1 MTPMEINIA
10 DIRQDYSKKEL
21 SVEECHAHPIR
32 QFNQW
37 FDEAIKAE
45 VMEPNAMT
53 VSSATAEGR
62 PSARTV
68 LLKGIENDAFVF
80 YTNYNSRKGQQLSNN
95 QFAALT
101 FFWPELE
108 RQVNIEGSVVKMPE
122 EVSDQYFASRPYKS
136 RVGAW
141 ASEQSQE
148 IDSKAVVMGR
158 FAKYAAKFI
167 THVPRPPHWGGFGII
182 PDRIEFW
189 QGRPSRLHDRVLYVL
204 ENGHWNKKRLAP

>member
-1 MTPMEINIA
+1 MEINIA

-21 SVEECHAHPIR
+21 SIAECANHPIE
-32 QFNQW
+32 QFNTW
-37 FDEAIKAE
+37 FEEAIKAQ

-53 VSSATAEGR
+53 VSAVSKEGR

-80 YTNYNSRKGQQLSNN
+80 YTNYNSRKGQHLAANKY
-95 QFAALT
+95 AALT

-108 RQVNIEGSVVKMPE
+108 RQVNIEGRIEQVAE
-122 EVSDQYFASRPYKS
+122 EVSDKYFKSRPYKS

-148 IDSKAVVMGR
+148 ISSKSVVMTR
-158 FAKYAAKFI
+158 FAKYATKYI
-167 THVPRPPHWGGFGII
+167 THVPRPPHWGGYGII

-204 ENGHWNKKRLAP
+204 ENGQWLKKRLAP